1 MKVLYFN
8 GLGEHYLYPNGVDS
22 IEGFAEYL
30 EKNSAKFLK
39 LRRLFEINCV
49 APYYIFEE
57 IREVYVSASLID
69 EFYEEEVVV
78 LDEKEYNKML
88 ENIKKKL
95 CYKCEDKGECLTS
108 PKQEFRCKIC
118 LDGTCD
124 EFCEE
129 DDEWD

>member
-8 GLGEHYLYPNGVDS
+8 GSGEHYLYPNGVNS
-22 IEGFAEYL
+22 IDEFAEYL
-30 EKNSAKFLK
+30 EKNNTKFLK
-39 LRRLFEINCV
+39 LRRLFEKNCV

-57 IREVYVSASLID
+57 ISEVYVSTGLID

-95 CYKCEDKGECLTS
+95 CYKCEDRGECLTS
-108 PKQEFRCKIC
+108 PKQDFREKIC
-118 LDGTCD
+118 LDGSCD

-129 DDEWD
+129 DDE